1 MTRPTR
7 FCQYKPRRVK
17 LPSCKGQ
24 ASRRA
29 EPCQLSIARAK
40 FSPFIHFDAIMADA
54 SGDQATRLYYPNQ
67 ELQKNAH
74 VKSIEEYKKLY
85 NQSINEPEVFW
96 SKIAEQF
103 YFKTPPTEGKLLEYN
118 FNVNNGPVYIKWFQ
132 GATTNVCYNVLDR
145 HVENGLGD
153 RIAFYWEGNDPD
165 DSSKI
170 TYGQLLK
177 DVCKFANVLKQHGV
191 KKGDRVAIY
200 MPMIFEL
207 VVAML
212 ACARIGAMHS
222 IVFGGFSSDSLAGRM
237 LDAKSSVLVTADGV
251 YRGTKLVN
259 LKQISD
265 DAVKICKKQDFVVEK
280 VFVVRHLGSADISN
294 NGDRSSPVAKR
305 PCYSL
310 TTEYHEGRDL
320 WWHDVME
327 GASDKC
333 EPVWLEVEEPLFMLY
348 TSGSTGTPKGVVH
361 TQIGYLLY
369 AATTFKYSFD
379 HHKEDIYWCTAD
391 IGWITG
397 HSYVCYGPMANAAT
411 SVMYEGAPLYPD
423 ESRCWQIVDKYNVTI
438 LYTAPTLIRTLMK
451 YGEAPVKKYSRKSLR
466 VLATV
471 GEPINPEAW
480 LFYYNVIGDGRCSIS
495 DTFWQTETGGHTLT
509 PLPGATPMKPGSATF
524 PFFGI
529 APAVVN
535 EQGEE
540 LEGVCE
546 GYLVFKQPWPG
557 VMRTVYG
564 DHERYERT
572 YFRQFPGYYKTG
584 DGCKRDEDG
593 YFWITGRIDDMFN
606 VSGHLL
612 STAEIESAII
622 EHSKVAEA
630 AAVAYPHPTKG
641 EACYCFVTLVEGAEF
656 DNALILELKKLVR
669 TKIGPFAAP
678 EVVHNAPGL
687 PKTRSGKIMRRILRK
702 IAVND
707 HDLGDV
713 STMADSTVV
722 DILFKNR
729 PQELLG

>member
-1 MTRPTR
+1 M
-7 FCQYKPRRVK
+7 
-17 LPSCKGQ
+17 
-24 ASRRA
+24 AS
-29 EPCQLSIARAK
+29 
-40 FSPFIHFDAIMADA
+40 A
-54 SGDQATRLYYPNQ
+54 SGDQATRLYHPNP

-74 VKSIEEYKKLY
+74 VKSIEDYKKLY
-85 NQSINEPEVFW
+85 DQSINEPEVFW

-103 YFKTPPTEGKLLEYN
+103 YFKTPPTEGKFLEYN
-118 FNVNNGPVYIKWFQ
+118 FNVNDGPVFVKWFQ

-165 DSSKI
+165 DSSKV

-177 DVCKFANVLKQHGV
+177 GVCKFANVLKQHGV

-200 MPMIFEL
+200 MPMIPEL
-207 VVAML
+207 VIAML

-222 IVFGGFSSDSLAGRM
+222 IVFGGFSSDSLSGRM
-237 LDAKSSVLVTADGV
+237 LDAKSSILITADGV

-265 DAVKICKKQDFVVEK
+265 EAVTLCKKQDFTVEK
-280 VFVVRHLGSADISN
+280 VFVVRHLGSAEASS

-310 TTEYHEGRDL
+310 TTDFHEGRDV

-333 EPVWLEVEEPLFMLY
+333 EPVWLDAEDPLFMLY

-361 TQIGYLLY
+361 SQMGYLLY

-379 HHKEDIYWCTAD
+379 HHKDDIYWCTAD

-397 HSYVCYGPMANAAT
+397 HTYVCYGPMANGAT
-411 SVMYEGAPLYPD
+411 SVMFEGAPLYPD
-423 ESRCWQIVDKYNVTI
+423 ESRCWQIVDKYNITI

-535 EQGEE
+535 EKGEE

-564 DHERYERT
+564 DHERYEST

-593 YFWITGRIDDMFN
+593 YYWITGRIDDMFN

-612 STAEIESAII
+612 STAEIESSLI
-622 EHSKVAEA
+622 EHSKIAEA

-641 EACYCFVTLVEGAEF
+641 EACYAFVTLIEGAEF
-656 DNALILELKKLVR
+656 NDKLILELKKQVR
-669 TKIGPFAAP
+669 SKIGPFAAP
-678 EVVHNAPGL
+678 EVIHNAPGL
-687 PKTRSGKIMRRILRK
+687 PKTRSGKIMRRVLRK

-722 DILFKNR
+722 DILFENR
-729 PQELLG
+729 PKELRA

>member
-1 MTRPTR
+1 M
-7 FCQYKPRRVK
+7 
-17 LPSCKGQ
+17 
-24 ASRRA
+24 AS
-29 EPCQLSIARAK
+29 
-40 FSPFIHFDAIMADA
+40 A
-54 SGDQATRLYYPNQ
+54 SGDQATRLYHPNP

-74 VKSIEEYKKLY
+74 VKSIEDYKKLY
-85 NQSINEPEVFW
+85 DQSINEPEVFW

-103 YFKTPPTEGKLLEYN
+103 YFKTPPTEGKFLEYN
-118 FNVNNGPVYIKWFQ
+118 FNVNDGPVFVKWFQ

-165 DSSKI
+165 DSSKV

-177 DVCKFANVLKQHGV
+177 GVCKFANVLKQHGV

-200 MPMIFEL
+200 MPMIPEL
-207 VVAML
+207 VIAML

-222 IVFGGFSSDSLAGRM
+222 IVFGGFSSDSLSGRM
-237 LDAKSSVLVTADGV
+237 LDAKSSILITADGV

-265 DAVKICKKQDFVVEK
+265 EAVTLCKKQDFTVEK
-280 VFVVRHLGSADISN
+280 VFVVRHLGSAEASS

-310 TTEYHEGRDL
+310 TTDFHEGRDV

-333 EPVWLEVEEPLFMLY
+333 EPVWLDAEDPLFMLY

-361 TQIGYLLY
+361 SQMGYLLY

-379 HHKEDIYWCTAD
+379 HHKDDIYWCTAD

-397 HSYVCYGPMANAAT
+397 HTYVCYGPMANGAT
-411 SVMYEGAPLYPD
+411 SVMFEGAPLYPD
-423 ESRCWQIVDKYNVTI
+423 ESRCWQIVDKYNVSI

-480 LFYYNVIGDGRCSIS
+480 LFYYNVIGDARCSIS

-535 EQGEE
+535 EKGEE

-564 DHERYERT
+564 DHERYEST

-593 YFWITGRIDDMFN
+593 YYWITGRIDDMFN

-612 STAEIESAII
+612 STAEIESSLI
-622 EHSKVAEA
+622 EHSKIAEA

-641 EACYCFVTLVEGAEF
+641 EACYAFVTLIEGAEF
-656 DNALILELKKLVR
+656 NDKLILELKKQVR
-669 TKIGPFAAP
+669 SKIGPFAAP
-678 EVVHNAPGL
+678 EVIHNAPGL
-687 PKTRSGKIMRRILRK
+687 PKTRSGKIMRRVLRK

-722 DILFKNR
+722 DILFENR
-729 PQELLG
+729 PKELRA

>member
-1 MTRPTR
+1 M
-7 FCQYKPRRVK
+7 
-17 LPSCKGQ
+17 
-24 ASRRA
+24 AS
-29 EPCQLSIARAK
+29 E
-40 FSPFIHFDAIMADA
+40 
-54 SGDQATRLYYPNQ
+54 SGDQKTELYNPNGD
-67 ELQKNAH
+67 LQKNAH
-74 VKSIEEYKKLY
+74 VKSLPQYKELY
-85 NQSINEPEVFW
+85 EQSIQDPEAFW
-96 SKIAEQF
+96 SEIAKQF
-103 YFKTPPTEGKLLEYN
+103 YFKTPPTPGKFLQYN
-118 FNVNNGPVYIKWFQ
+118 FNVNDGKVFVKWLE

-145 HVENGLGD
+145 HVKNGLGD
-153 RIAFYWEGNDPD
+153 RIAFFWEGNDPD
-165 DSSKI
+165 DSSKV
-170 TYGQLLK
+170 TYKQLLK
-177 DVCKFANVLKQHGV
+177 EVCKFANVLKNHGV

-200 MPMIFEL
+200 MPMIVEL

-251 YRGTKLVN
+251 YRGKKLVN
-259 LKQISD
+259 LKEIAD
-265 DAVKICKKQDFVVEK
+265 EAVTLCKKQDFVVET
-280 VFVVRHLGSADISN
+280 VFVVRHLGSPDAA
-294 NGDRSSPVAKR
+294 NGDRTSPVAKR
-305 PCYSL
+305 PCYTL
-310 TTEYHEGRDL
+310 KTDFHKGRDH

-327 GASDKC
+327 GSSEEC
-333 EPVWLEVEEPLFMLY
+333 EPVWLEAEDPLFMLY
-348 TSGSTGTPKGVVH
+348 TSGSTGKPKGVVH

-379 HHKEDIYWCTAD
+379 YHESDIYWCTAD

-397 HSYVCYGPMANAAT
+397 HSYVCYGPMANGAT
-411 SVMYEGAPLYPD
+411 SVMFEGTPLYPD
-423 ESRCWQIVDKYNVTI
+423 ETRCWQIVDKYKVTI

-451 YGEAPVKKYSRKSLR
+451 YGEAPVKKYSRESLR

-480 LFYYNVIGDGRCSIS
+480 LFYYNVIGDARCSIS

-529 APAVVN
+529 DAAVVN
-535 EQGEE
+535 EKGEE
-540 LEGVCE
+540 LEGACE
-546 GYLVFKQPWPG
+546 GYLVFKKPWPG
-557 VMRTVYG
+557 IMRTVYG
-564 DHERYERT
+564 DHNRYEDT

-612 STAEIESAII
+612 STAEIESAVI
-622 EHSKVAEA
+622 ENPKVAEA
-630 AAVAYPHPTKG
+630 AAVAYPHKTKG

-656 DNALILELKKLVR
+656 SGDLIKELVTHVR
-669 TKIGPFAAP
+669 AKIGPFAAP

-687 PKTRSGKIMRRILRK
+687 PKTRSGKIMRRVLRK

-713 STMADSTVV
+713 STMADSSVV
-722 DILFKNR
+722 DVLFANR
-729 PQELLG
+729 PKHLDS